1 MVDTTYNWQDV
12 AWQTYAAPTLK
23 EFADTFNSH
32 QINIRKAKQQHAAAD
47 NMANMENL
55 YDSQTSS
62 KNSNISSQSGRA
74 IRMTQA
80 AYWIRSFYNDN
91 YADELNSAWIN
102 LNNMTEPDVIDWY
115 TELNPNSYDI
125 LKDYVVTDKDINN
138 PTDLYYTLWFMPSN
152 GSMALSDRIKT
163 AVNQIAN
170 DDWGKTFWEDSK
182 ANAIQ
187 YWKDFAK
194 SELSWPTEMYY
205 WLRNFVN
212 WVQWLWNNDSN
223 WFWAMQNYG
232 YEVFWKDIS
241 ALSDIEFYSAAEA
254 LKNPEVYA
262 DYAPTPA
269 KWWIEALAWFTD
281 TMFSI
286 AAWPVKLIFSA
297 AEAEP
302 LTRPFMNILWWTQEK
317 LMWEWIW
324 WILTFPLQWYVN
336 DLPEQDRKKFYAWL
350 GSVLTL
356 WLAFKSKNSWPWAN
370 DLFKWVMNDLWI
382 DKLIRWF
389 NDKILSDKSLI
400 PVSPLELESWLE
412 NIPDSML
419 KQDIQNSNYYEWLPP
434 ETRKA
439 IDVQSE
445 KIINAK
451 TVTENQ
457 DISRALAQLDQKVL
471 KNAKTY
477 EDLYKLN
484 RTELENWIKM
494 EDTIAWTIE
503 KTFWPEEDI
512 WAGDDVLV
520 AWKYKWNTEPNHP
533 IMEFF
538 DTMKL
543 LTKNARPNI
552 RKALDWY
559 EQKFLAWEITVQ
571 DLLNFKRALS
581 QEYIRYKYK
590 KTEWQ
595 ELVSDTDIARV
606 YDWLNYLIRDS
617 VETIPEFR
625 DMWLGNIMSTLDNR
639 VSPHLTLRAELL
651 NMINALNRDLW
662 KIPENITTRR
672 VKNAATWLARLSLR
686 WILQWILDWAA
697 KSKEKMTSPS
707 DFAENL
713 PNSISQIV
721 KTLKKF
727 PDEQRKLIMDS
738 LAEYLDRKLRWPTE
752 SYWWKVEWE
761 VIEDPWI
768 TDDFIDWTSEF
779 ERNPYLEDI
788 VEVVPKES
796 NMLWNDPMYN
806 WNPVDYTNATRVT
819 PEWYAW
825 RKWATS
831 ESYQWKPAWDF
842 WTPAEFENRQWS
854 PYERTWEAYSQAM
867 EQAGFSVKQI
877 EKVKETLEKNDYK
890 IKQQPSLFDE
900 FPTQEETQAII
911 KNNKWQPKETMD
923 LKSIMDELQELEDKA
938 NAAAEKTPL
947 KKAKKS
953 WKNSK
958 KKDK

>member
-23 EFADTFNSH
+23 EFADIFNSH

-152 GSMALSDRIKT
+152 GSVALSDRIKT
-163 AVNQIAN
+163 SVNQIAN
-170 DDWGKTFWEDSK
+170 GDWEGYWEDSK
-182 ANAIQ
+182 ANTAQ

-223 WFWAMQNYG
+223 WLWAMQNYG
-232 YEVFWKDIS
+232 HEVFWKDIS

-254 LKNPEVYA
+254 LKNPEIYA
-262 DYAPTPA
+262 DYVPTPA
-269 KWWIEALAWFTD
+269 KWWIETLAWFTD
-281 TMFSI
+281 TLFSI
-286 AAWPVKLIFSA
+286 AAWPVKLLFSA
-297 AEAEP
+297 AEADP
-302 LTRPFMNILWWTQEK
+302 LGKPFMNILWWTQEK

-389 NDKILSDKSLI
+389 DNKILSDKSLR

-419 KQDIQNSNYYEWLPP
+419 RQDIQNSNYYEWLPP

-533 IMEFF
+533 IREFF

-543 LTKNARPNI
+543 LTKNAKPNI

-559 EQKFLAWEITVQ
+559 EQKFLAWETTVQ

-595 ELVSDTDIARV
+595 ELVSDSDIARV

-625 DMWLGNIMSTLDNR
+625 DMWLWNIMSTLDNR

-651 NMINALNRDLW
+651 NMINSLNRDLW

-738 LAEYLDRKLRWPTE
+738 LAEYLDRKLRWPKE
-752 SYWWKVEWE
+752 SYGWEVEWE

-788 VEVVPKES
+788 VEVVPQES
-796 NMLWNDPMYN
+796 NMLWNDPKYN

-923 LKSIMDELQELEDKA
+923 LKSIMDELQELEDRA

-947 KKAKKS
+947 KKSKKS
-953 WKNSK
+953 WKSSK
-958 KKDK
+958 KNDK